1 MQKRCRAAAAH
12 VGLIALAMLA
22 LASCRATADSTVL
35 SAWEAVYPS
44 STLGTTYSCQLCH
57 TRASSFNPYGQ
68 AISDEWSKTGF
79 AGSPAPAIEAVEP
92 LDSDADGY
100 TNIVEITANTL
111 PGDATSHPAPDTTP
125 PSAPTG
131 LTATAASSSQINLS
145 WTASTDNVAVTGYL
159 VYRGP
164 TLVGS
169 PTATSYSD
177 TGLSASTSYS
187 YTVKATDAAA
197 NLSAA
202 SNTASAT
209 TSAPPPTSGTLVG
222 QVTEKGTTTALS
234 GATVNAYQS
243 GVLKASTA
251 TGANGVYTISQGLA
265 TGTYVVVASKVGY
278 VAQTK
283 ASIGVTV
290 GATTYV
296 NFFLGRVC
304 LMGQVKAAGTT
315 TVLAGATVAAYLGSS
330 TTPAATATTDAN
342 GIYQIS
348 GLTTGTYTVTASKT
362 AYVKQ
367 TKPGVSFT
375 AGTITYVNFNLQV
388 SGKLMGQVTNKVT
401 GAPVIGATV
410 SARTGGVVQAT
421 GITVGPYGV
430 YQITSDLPAGTYTML
445 CTATGYQNFGRIGIV
460 VTAGATTYA
469 NFPLQPQ

>member
-1 MQKRCRAAAAH
+1 MQKRCRAASAH

-35 SAWEAVYPS
+35 SAWKAVYPS

-57 TRASSFNPYGQ
+57 TRAPNFNPYGQ

-92 LDSDADGY
+92 LDSDVDGY
-100 TNIVEITANTL
+100 SNIAEITANTL
-111 PGDATSHPAPDTTP
+111 PGDATSHPTTDITP

-177 TGLSASTSYS
+177 TGLPPSTNCS
-187 YTVKATDAAA
+187 YTVKAKDAAG

-209 TSAPPPTSGTLVG
+209 TFAPPPTSGTLTG
-222 QVTEKGTTTALS
+222 QATEKGTTTALS
-234 GATVNAYQS
+234 GAVVNAYQS
-243 GVLKASTA
+243 GVLKASTT

-283 ASIGVTV
+283 TSIGVTV

-315 TVLAGATVAAYLGSS
+315 TVLAGATVAAYQGSVL
-330 TTPAATATTDAN
+330 AASATTDAN

-348 GLTTGTYTVTASKT
+348 GLTTGTYTVIASKT

-367 TKPGVSFT
+367 TKPGISFT

-401 GAPVIGATV
+401 GAPIIGATV